1 MKWINS
7 LFILGLLMGLTAC
20 SPNEATQTQAFSQS
34 SEKQLKERA
43 LCYSDEDFSQGVV
56 PLHEFVKLSG
66 TIVKSDAKTA
76 DIEKGNRFILETAA
90 GQYQVFNEQSQQ
102 LKLQEVVTIY
112 GEYYGFIKATLIER
126 KDADAIT
133 EAAAI
138 EKE

>member
-20 SPNEATQTQAFSQS
+20 SPNETTQTQAFSQS

-66 TIVKSDAKTA
+66 TIVKVMRKQQTLR
-76 DIEKGNRFILETAA
+76 KGIDLF
-90 GQYQVFNEQSQQ
+90 
-102 LKLQEVVTIY
+102 
-112 GEYYGFIKATLIER
+112 
-126 KDADAIT
+126 
-133 EAAAI
+133 
-138 EKE
+138 